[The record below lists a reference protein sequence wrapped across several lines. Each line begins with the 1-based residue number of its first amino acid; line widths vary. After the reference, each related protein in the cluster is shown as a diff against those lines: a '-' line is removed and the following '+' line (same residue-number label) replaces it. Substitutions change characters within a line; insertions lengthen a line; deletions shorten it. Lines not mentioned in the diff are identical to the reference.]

1 MNKLLLALIF
11 LLLAFLSGFQ
21 TGERRA
27 QYQAEQRQLGEQRQ
41 WQTRLTDLAQQQKWL
56 QLQHDK
62 QVQSLERNLE
72 AYRQHYRQRIVLP
85 AAWRLQHDAAANLS
99 APTQPAA
106 GAADRALATD
116 DLAALDTVSHNY
128 ARCQQW
134 REALIGWQDWYALAS
149 HATTVSGSQ
158 EPVSG
163 SQEP

>member
-1 MNKLLLALIF
+1 MNKLFLALTC
-11 LLLAFLSGFQ
+11 LLLAFLFGFQ
-21 TGERRA
+21 TGEQRA
-27 QYQAEQRQLGEQRQ
+27 QSRAEQRQLGEQRQ
-41 WQTRLTDLAQQQKWL
+41 WQTRLAGLAQQQKWL

-72 AYRQHYRQRIVLP
+72 AYRQHVRQRIVLP
-85 AAWRLQHDAAANLS
+85 AAWRLQHDAAARLS
-99 APTQPAA
+99 ASAQPAA
-106 GAADRALATD
+106 GASDRPLATD
-116 DLAALDTVSHNY
+116 DFAALDTVSHNY

-149 HATTVSGSQ
+149 HTGNVSGSQ

>member
-1 MNKLLLALIF
+1 MNKLFLALIC

-21 TGERRA
+21 TGEQRA
-27 QYQAEQRQLGEQRQ
+27 QSQAEQRQRDEQRQ
-41 WQTRLTDLAQQQKWL
+41 WQTRLTGLAQQQKWL

-62 QVQSLERNLE
+62 HVQSLERNLE

-99 APTQPAA
+99 APAQPAG

-116 DLAALDTVSHNY
+116 DLAALYTVSHNY

-134 REALIGWQDWYALAS
+134 REALIGWQDWYALVS
-149 HATTVSGSQ
+149 HTANVSGSQ

>member
-41 WQTRLTDLAQQQKWL
+41 WQTRLTGLAQQQKWL

-99 APTQPAA
+99 APAQPAT

-116 DLAALDTVSHNY
+116 DLAALDTISHNY

>member
-1 MNKLLLALIF
+1 MNKLFLALIC

-21 TGERRA
+21 TGEQRA
-27 QYQAEQRQLGEQRQ
+27 QGQAERRQRDEQRQ
-41 WQTRLTDLAQQQKWL
+41 WQTRLTGLAQQQKWL

-62 QVQSLERNLE
+62 HVQSLERNLE

-99 APTQPAA
+99 APAQPAA
-106 GAADRALATD
+106 RAADRALATD

-149 HATTVSGSQ
+149 HTANVSGSQ